1 MYVSSEN
8 TIILGAG
15 VTGLA
20 TSWASGHPVYE
31 ACENPGGI
39 CASYYM
45 RPKEQ
50 EVLTTCPEDEEAYH
64 FEYGGGHWIF
74 GGDSTIIQFINSV
87 TPIKSYARR
96 SSVYFHEQDL
106 YVPYAIQNHLGYLG
120 KDTASQALTEITS
133 SSKKV
138 PETMGEW
145 LVQSFGQT
153 LTDLF
158 FGPFHEAYTA
168 GLWTRIAPQ
177 DAYKSPVNVS
187 LAVRGAFEKTPPV
200 GYNTKFVYP
209 QAGLNVMAQKM
220 AAKCD
225 VRYGKKAVKI
235 DIEQKKVL
243 FEDGTGAGYE
253 KLISTLPLNQ
263 MLTMTGLEVDAE
275 PDPYTSVLVL
285 NIGATKGAKCPN
297 DHWLYNTNT
306 VSGFHRVGFYSHV
319 DKYFLPLSSREE
331 ANRVSIYVEKAYL
344 GGQKP
349 TETEIEQ
356 YCQTVV
362 KELQDW
368 GFIDEAEVVHP
379 TWVDVAYTWSWPGS
393 TWKPQ
398 AIKKLEEY
406 DIYPV
411 GRYGR
416 WIFQGIADSL
426 RDGFYVGASFK
437 HQ

>member
-1 MYVSSEN
+1 MTSNASE

-20 TSWASGHPVYE
+20 TGFASGHPIFE
-31 ACENPGGI
+31 AKENPGGI
-39 CASYYM
+39 CASYYIK
-45 RPKEQ
+45 PGDSQ
-50 EVLTTCPEDEEAYH
+50 VHTVCPEDGEAYH

-74 GGDSTIIQFINSV
+74 GGDSTVLQFIDSL
-87 TPIKSYARR
+87 TPIQSYARR
-96 SSVYFHEQDL
+96 SSVYFHKKDL

-120 KDTASQALTEITS
+120 KEIAAQVLSEITS
-133 SSKKV
+133 TPKGV
-138 PETMGEW
+138 PTTMKDW
-145 LVQSFGQT
+145 LVQNFGQT

-177 DAYKSPVNVS
+177 DAYKSPVNTS
-187 LAVRGAFEKTPPV
+187 LVVRGAFEKTPPV

-209 QAGLNVMAQKM
+209 QEGLNILTQKM
-220 AAKCD
+220 AERCD
-225 VRYGKKAVKI
+225 VRYGKKVVQI
-235 DIEQKKVL
+235 DIAQKKVL
-243 FEDGTGAGYE
+243 FEDGTGSGYE
-253 KLISTLPLNQ
+253 TLISTLPLNQ
-263 MLTMTGLEVDAE
+263 MLEMTGLEVDAE

-285 NIGATKGAKCPN
+285 NIGATKGSKCPN
-297 DHWLYNTNT
+297 DQWLYNFNT

-319 DKYFLPLSSREE
+319 DSCFLPMSSRESE
-331 ANRVSIYVEKAYL
+331 DRVSIYVEKAFS
-344 GGQKP
+344 GGHKP
-349 TETEIEQ
+349 TQEAAEEYAQ
-356 YCQTVV
+356 MVV

-368 GFIDEAEVVHP
+368 GFIQDAEVVHP

-398 AIKKLEEY
+398 ALRVLEERE
-406 DIYPV
+406 IYPV

-426 RDGFYVGASFK
+426 KDGFFVGASFK
-437 HQ
+437 